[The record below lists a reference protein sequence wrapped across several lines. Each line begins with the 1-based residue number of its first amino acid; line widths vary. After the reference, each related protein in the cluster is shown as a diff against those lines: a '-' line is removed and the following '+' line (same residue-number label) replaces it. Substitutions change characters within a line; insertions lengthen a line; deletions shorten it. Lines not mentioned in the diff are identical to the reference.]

1 MKIIRL
7 AKSKNTRDLFGSSIN
22 LKNLSGTIAECKLIR
37 SAKLNKIHKKDIYV
51 LKNDYQV
58 KKIIDLRTPAEIKQ
72 KPDVKIPEVEYL
84 SIPFFYK
91 PLFGISHEKKWYKRY
106 DMKAIPDLEKSYEV
120 LVSDSECIV
129 SIKKIL
135 KEIMNTSEGAVLW
148 HCSEGKDRCGI
159 ISMFILSILGVPQ
172 SEIFA
177 DYLKTNDACFKK
189 AQFFYWFFKI
199 IMPWSDVAIR
209 IKKALIADELY
220 LKAALR
226 KIDEISGSIEKYIT
240 DVLEI
245 SEKERIDFAKRV
257 VNLNQ

>member
-1 MKIIRL
+1 
-7 AKSKNTRDLFGSSIN
+7 
-22 LKNLSGTIAECKLIR
+22 LKNVSGCIAGGKLIR
-37 SAKLNKIHKKDIYV
+37 SAKLNKIHKKDIQI
-51 LKNDYQV
+51 LKNNYHV
-58 KKIIDLRTPAEIKQ
+58 KKIIDLRTPAEILQ
-72 KPDVKIPEVEYL
+72 KPDVEILGVKYL

-91 PLFGISHEKKWYKRY
+91 AVFGISHEKKWYKRY
-106 DMKAIPDLEKSYEV
+106 DMKTIPDLEKSYEV
-120 LVSDSECIV
+120 LVSDSECIL

-135 KEIMNTSEGAVLW
+135 QEIMNTSDGAVLW

-159 ISMFILSILGVPQ
+159 ISMFVLSILGVSQ

-177 DYLKTNDACFKK
+177 DYLKTNEACLKRAK
-189 AQFFYWFFKI
+189 FFYWLFKI

-209 IKKALIADELY
+209 IKKALTADELY

-240 DVLEI
+240 DVLGI

-257 VNLNQ
+257 ANLNQ